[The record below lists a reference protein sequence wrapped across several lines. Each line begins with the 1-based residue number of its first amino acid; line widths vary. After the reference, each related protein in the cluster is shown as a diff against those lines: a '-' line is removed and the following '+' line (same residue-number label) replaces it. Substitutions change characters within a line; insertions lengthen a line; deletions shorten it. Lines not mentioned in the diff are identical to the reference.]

1 MAAIIELTN
10 DEWDLVKDLFDPAG
24 RPGVPARYP
33 RRLMFEAMLF
43 LARTG
48 LPVALPA
55 GPLPGLGGRLT
66 AVATLASEWRLG
78 QAVDPVD
85 GAADPHDRAPVARVE
100 PELEPELL
108 VQRRANGR
116 ELALPEVV
124 EQGGGAAAVGLL
136 GRGVGKPGRLPLGRE
151 ELPEVMAAS
160 AVRVGLDGAREPV
173 KQIVNIAD
181 EHGEL

>member
-10 DEWDLVKDLFDPAG
+10 DEWDLVRDLSDPAG
-24 RPGVPARYP
+24 RPGVPARNP

-85 GAADPHDRAPVARVE
+85 GAVDPHDRAPVAGVE
-100 PELEPELL
+100 PELEP
-108 VQRRANGR
+108 
-116 ELALPEVV
+116 
-124 EQGGGAAAVGLL
+124 
-136 GRGVGKPGRLPLGRE
+136 
-151 ELPEVMAAS
+151 
-160 AVRVGLDGAREPV
+160 
-173 KQIVNIAD
+173 
-181 EHGEL
+181 